1 MELNFYENMNKTQFE
16 KYFNELN
23 NLEQTDLFIN
33 LLSSKLDLVHNQF
46 KIFFKTLNA
55 NDRLNIINRLITDKK
70 YDITTN
76 KLYII
81 WEDEYMTTEN
91 DTDSDNEDYEYH
103 TTNVY
108 DINKRIVDFNQI
120 HRKKKKDPFE
130 KYYIYCPYENPS
142 ENYKYVEDDIF

>member
-1 MELNFYENMNKTQFE
+1 M
-16 KYFNELN
+16 
-23 NLEQTDLFIN
+23 FIN

-81 WEDEYMTTEN
+81 WEDEYMSTEN

-130 KYYIYCPYENPS
+130 KYIYCPYENQY
-142 ENYKYVEDDIF
+142 ENFKYVEDDIF